1 MGKNRSRIIL
11 VSSLTAMCAV
21 ALTVAGTYAIWNQTS
36 TFNNHISAGNLKLT
50 LKRNSYTKHLLDNET
65 GLMKDV
71 TDSTET
77 TITDNDNV
85 FGLGSGELMAPTA
98 YYETNLTLVNEGS
111 VAFTYSIYFNVSD
124 GSDETLAEQLY
135 VSYKI
140 GENATY
146 GEAKQLSTYMGDT
159 ASTTA
164 LISSENSVQK
174 GQSSEKISIKVSFD
188 DQDNN
193 NDAMDKSVDFDIKI
207 VATQDTSTHN
217 N

>member
-1 MGKNRSRIIL
+1 
-11 VSSLTAMCAV
+11 
-21 ALTVAGTYAIWNQTS
+21 
-36 TFNNHISAGNLKLT
+36 
-50 LKRNSYTKHLLDNET
+50 
-65 GLMKDV
+65 MK
-71 TDSTET
+71 
-77 TITDNDNV
+77 
-85 FGLGSGELMAPTA
+85 
-98 YYETNLTLVNEGS
+98 GS